1 MTTRETALGR
11 PAWAT
16 QSALLEQ
23 YYDTEWG
30 MPVRDEHG
38 VFERLTLEAFQSGLS
53 WVTVLR
59 KRDAFRAA
67 FRGFDPAEIAR
78 FAEPDV
84 ERLLAD
90 EGIIRNRQKIEA
102 TIANARAT
110 LELHAAG
117 ETLSELVW
125 QHRPETTP
133 VPATEADIATTSAE
147 SVALAKALKR
157 RGFRFVGPTTM
168 YALMSAIG
176 LVDLHLVGSHRRGC
190 SGLWN
195 SDGTRRS
202 EPARV

>member
-1 MTTRETALGR
+1 MITRETALGR

-16 QSALLEQ
+16 QSALLEH

-78 FAEPDV
+78 FSAADV